1 MSAGTVNST
10 LPISRP
16 ARRPALPPMRHILLG
31 LFTIAAAIFI
41 AAPLLI
47 VVLNSFSSVAY
58 NVFPPEAL
66 STRWYK
72 KLFSQDVFYAAAAR
86 SIVLALLATGIALV
100 IGIMAAYA
108 LVRYRLPGAGALK
121 AFLLSPIVLPK
132 IVLGVALFMFF
143 VRVGLLDNYS
153 SLLLT
158 HVLVVLPFVIAMVT
172 AALTNFDWTQ
182 QEAAMDL
189 GAGPLVSFV
198 RIVLPQISLSV
209 TIAAVFA
216 FITSFDQVETTIFM
230 VRTGSNTLPVEMFL
244 YLQKWQDPTIA
255 ALSTLLILF
264 AIVIVTG
271 LSRLFRN
278 RSLPLEVLGRGQ
290 EKSQ

>member
-1 MSAGTVNST
+1 MTPTIVGRGA
-10 LPISRP
+10 PK
-16 ARRPALPPMRHILLG
+16 APPFRYILLG
-31 LFTIAAAIFI
+31 LFTAAASIFI

-58 NVFPPEAL
+58 NVFPPEGL
-66 STRWYK
+66 STRWYQN
-72 KLFSQDVFYAAAAR
+72 LFSQDVFYAATVR
-86 SIVLALLATGIALV
+86 SVVLAVLATAIALV
-100 IGIMAAYA
+100 IGTMAAYA
-108 LVRYRLPGAGALK
+108 LVRFRLPGSGLIK

-158 HVLVVLPFVIAMVT
+158 HVLVVLPFVIALVT

-189 GAGPLVSFV
+189 GAGPLRSFLRV
-198 RIVLPQISLSV
+198 VLPQISLSV
-209 TIAAVFA
+209 VIAAVFA

-255 ALSTLLILF
+255 ALSTMLILF
-264 AIVIVTG
+264 AVVLVAG
-271 LSRLFRN
+271 LSRLLSN
-278 RSLPLEVLGRGQ
+278 RSLPLEVLGRSQ
-290 EKSQ
+290 ENTP

>member
-1 MSAGTVNST
+1 MTSATVVRFA
-10 LPISRP
+10 PKV
-16 ARRPALPPMRHILLG
+16 PPLRYVLLG
-31 LFTIAAAIFI
+31 LFTTAASIFV
-41 AAPLLI
+41 AAPLVI

-66 STRWYK
+66 STRWYVN
-72 KLFSQDVFYAAAAR
+72 LFSQDVFYAAAVR
-86 SIVLALLATGIALV
+86 SVVLAAFATAIALV
-100 IGIMAAYA
+100 IGTMAAYA
-108 LVRYRLPGAGALK
+108 LVRFRLPAGGLIK

-143 VRVGLLDNYS
+143 VRVGVLDNYS

-172 AALTNFDWTQ
+172 AALTNFDWAQ

-189 GAGPLVSFV
+189 GAGPLRSFLRV
-198 RIVLPQISLSV
+198 VLPQISLSV

-255 ALSTLLILF
+255 ALSTMLILF
-264 AIVIVTG
+264 AVVLVAA
-271 LSRLFRN
+271 LSRLLRHRN
-278 RSLPLEVLGRGQ
+278 LPLEVLGRGQ
-290 EKSQ
+290 ENKP